1 MPADLIRGPPRGRH
15 LCRQHH
21 SRRIG
26 NAKIDMV
33 RLQRTLSFIVFM
45 VTHDVKSLY
54 DRVAALVDGRI
65 AALGPLQSVL
75 ASDHGAMIPPK
86 ATLEGEVVG
95 LGVAGKTNERAR

>member
-1 MPADLIRGPPRGRH
+1 
-15 LCRQHH
+15 
-21 SRRIG
+21 
-26 NAKIDMV
+26 MV

-45 VTHDVKSLY
+45 VTHDVNSLHAVC

-86 ATLEGEVVG
+86 AMIEGDVVG